1 MRQKRYM
8 QYSSDGRFW
17 GFSSTGPFNADK
29 IAKSLGVKEGGFI
42 YYREHEGDLIR
53 RLRYGVKYGR

>member
-1 MRQKRYM
+1 M

-29 IAKSLGVKEGGFI
+29 IAKNLGVKEGGFI